1 MRLLQWRDTVPQI
14 GWETAMSE
22 TIPVFN
28 AVPRVRLVHLDRPWT
43 WLRAGWL
50 DLLRTPQASLTYG
63 AGLAAISAALTLG
76 LWLAG
81 VLYLLLPL
89 STGFALIA
97 PMLAVGVYDLS
108 RRQESSEPTDFRS
121 TLGVLKRNVPQL
133 ALMGLVLALL
143 HLVWVRVAILLYALF
158 FSGQNPTLPG
168 AINNIL
174 FTNVGLAF
182 LVVGSAIGFG
192 LAVLA
197 FAISAVSLP
206 MLVDRPVSVFAAIAT
221 SVAAVRLNVRPL
233 ALWAA
238 LIAGFIAFGV
248 VTFYLGLIVV
258 VPLIGHATWHAYRD
272 LVEMPD

>member
-1 MRLLQWRDTVPQI
+1 
-14 GWETAMSE
+14 MSE
-22 TIPVFN
+22 AIPVFN
-28 AVPRVRLVHLDRPWT
+28 AVPRIRLVAVDRPWA

-50 DLLRTPQASLTYG
+50 DLLRTPNASLTYG
-63 AGLAAISAALTLG
+63 AGLAAISAAITLG

-81 VLYLLLPL
+81 MLYLLLPL

-108 RRQESSEPTDFRS
+108 RRQEAGEPTDFRV

-143 HLVWVRVAILLYALF
+143 HLVWIRIAILLYALF
-158 FSGQNPTLPG
+158 FSGQNPTLPE

-174 FTNVGLAF
+174 FTNIGLAF

-221 SVAAVRLNVRPL
+221 SVAAVRLNAKPL

-238 LIAGFIAFGV
+238 LIAAFVAFGV

-258 VPLIGHATWHAYRD
+258 LPLIGHATWHAYRD

>member
-1 MRLLQWRDTVPQI
+1 
-14 GWETAMSE
+14 MSE
-22 TIPVFN
+22 AIPVFS
-28 AVPRVRLVHLDRPWT
+28 AVPRIRLVPVDRPWA

-50 DLLRTPQASLTYG
+50 DLLRTPDASLAYG
-63 AGLAAISAALTLG
+63 VGLAAISAVITLG

-89 STGFALIA
+89 TTGFALIA

-108 RRQESSEPTDFRS
+108 RRQEAGEPTNFRA
-121 TLGVLKRNVPQL
+121 TLGVLGRNVPQL
-133 ALMGLVLALL
+133 AAMGLVLALL
-143 HLVWVRVAILLYALF
+143 HLVWVRLAILLYALF
-158 FSGQNPTLPG
+158 FSGQNPTLPE

-174 FTNVGLAF
+174 FTNTGLAF

-221 SVAAVRLNVRPL
+221 SVAAVRLNARPL

-238 LIAGFIAFGV
+238 LIAAFVAFGV

-258 VPLIGHATWHAYRD
+258 LPLIGHATWHAYRD
-272 LVEMPD
+272 LVEIPD